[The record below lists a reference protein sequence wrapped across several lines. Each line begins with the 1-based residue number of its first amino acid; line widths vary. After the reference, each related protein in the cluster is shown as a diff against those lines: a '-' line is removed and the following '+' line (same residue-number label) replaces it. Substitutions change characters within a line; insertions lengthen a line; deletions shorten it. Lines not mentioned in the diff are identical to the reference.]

1 MFWLVIILG
10 FIGAA
15 IYVVDKKMKEKF
27 KDQHQ
32 FNPDDWDLP
41 ESLGVQTET
50 KPQVVLSAPSVAEKI
65 AYAKKIVMPPEREN
79 FYKALQLAVANE
91 FYVLTNINAADVLK
105 IDSNNNVLGSQVA
118 TKNLSGKQ
126 FDFILCDKET
136 LVAVCVIALSEP
148 MEPFLMNACESADLP
163 VAYVKSQM
171 NYDSH
176 VLRGIIFQSLGEN
189 TRQVDQSIV
198 QHEALKNDVLDIKI
212 SDALEIKPEESVT
225 TKTEMIDNGIE
236 LKLCPKCS
244 AVMLKRK
251 AKTGA
256 SAGKLFW
263 ICSTYPACR
272 GMQPL

>member
-1 MFWLVIILG
+1 MLWLVIILG
-10 FIGAA
+10 FIGGA
-15 IYVVDKKMKEKF
+15 IYLVDKKIKEKF
-27 KDQHQ
+27 KAQHQ

-41 ESLGVQTET
+41 EPIGIQTDE
-50 KPQVVLSAPSVAEKI
+50 KPQVVLSAPTVAEKI
-65 AYAKKIVMPPEREN
+65 TYAKSNVIPPEREK
-79 FYKALQLAVANE
+79 FYKELQLAVANE
-91 FYVLTNINAADVLK
+91 FYVLTNVNAAATLRVET
-105 IDSNNNVLGSQVA
+105 SNNTLSGQVA
-118 TKNLSGKQ
+118 TKNLSGRQ

-136 LVAVCVIALSEP
+136 LVAVCVIDVNESVES
-148 MEPFLMNACESADLP
+148 FLVNACGSANLP
-163 VAYVKSQM
+163 IAYVKTHM

-176 VLRGIIFQSLGEN
+176 ALRGIIFQSLGGKTE
-189 TRQVDQSIV
+189 QSDTVVV
-198 QHEALKNDVLDIKI
+198 QLGEQGNDALDIKI
-212 SDALEIKPEESVT
+212 SDPLDVKSEESASV
-225 TKTEMIDNGIE
+225 KGEMIGNGIE